1 MELKI
6 NTLVVL
12 VAVCVVAGC
21 SQPMYRTIGSG
32 TYQSPGKAISAEERE
47 ALAARMKD
55 RNERLRSSL
64 KSKHTGPPRKET
76 PDIQQRPEK
85 LITETQIGK
94 WSLFDSGGTGITF
107 SVTDHPQYG
116 KQAGIFVSD
125 YYVINTVMFTGV
137 SKADLEGLKILIN
150 KTMSELSME
159 QRDIKKTKRVRTA
172 ELGKWPDGLG
182 KGIRFSVEDHP
193 RYGKQARIFV
203 SDAYVVETVLFT
215 GVSNVNLARLKTL
228 INETIA
234 EL

>member
-6 NTLVVL
+6 NLIVVL

-21 SQPMYRTIGSG
+21 SQPTYRTAGGG

-64 KSKHTGPPRKET
+64 KSKHTEPPRKET
-76 PDIQQRPEK
+76 PDIQQRSKE

-94 WSLFDSGGTGITF
+94 WRLFDSGGTGITF
-107 SVTDHPQYG
+107 SVTYHPQYG

-125 YYVINTVMFTGV
+125 YYVINTVMFTGIT
-137 SKADLEGLKILIN
+137 KADLEALRNLVD
-150 KTMSELSME
+150 KTMTELSME
-159 QRDIKKTKRVRTA
+159 KSDIKRTKRVRTA

-182 KGIRFSVEDHP
+182 KGIRFSVEHHP

-203 SDAYVVETVLFT
+203 SDAFVVETVLLT
-215 GVSNVNLARLKTL
+215 GVSDKNLARLKTL
-228 INETIA
+228 INETIS